1 MRYIVSP
8 DKKPVKRRRLIETES
23 ESSFDSSDSETDS
36 EVIPEELV
44 YDLYED
50 SFVDPSDSDS
60 VPEHDFDVSASYM
73 KYIVLIIIL
82 VLSIYLTT
90 LPF

>member
-1 MRYIVSP
+1 M
-8 DKKPVKRRRLIETES
+8 KRRRPIETES

-73 KYIVLIIIL
+73 KYIYSPYYNLR
-82 VLSIYLTT
+82 SIYLSI
-90 LPF
+90 